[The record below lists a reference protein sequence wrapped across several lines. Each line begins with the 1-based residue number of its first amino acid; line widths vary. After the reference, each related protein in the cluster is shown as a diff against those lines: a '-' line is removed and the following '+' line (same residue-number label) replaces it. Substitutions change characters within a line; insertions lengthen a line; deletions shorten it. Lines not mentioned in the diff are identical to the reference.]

1 MKQRV
6 FLKAIGLALLGTT
19 LGVTMVGGASA
30 QAEFPNQPIKLV
42 VPYPPG
48 SGTDTVARYTA
59 RRLEGALKHP
69 VVVENRAG
77 GNAIIA
83 VQAVTASAA
92 NGYTL
97 LWAANGPVTTNVALY
112 EKLPYDPLKDL
123 QPVARVAFS
132 PMGLFVPAN
141 SPYPDAKSLLDATRS
156 QPDKLT
162 YASGSATYSIAH
174 QWLLSLFGGKAVGV
188 PYKGSA
194 PAVMDTASGQTDFT
208 IVEMSAALPQVE
220 AKKLRL
226 LAVTSDRRMPSHPD
240 IPTLQELGY
249 KDFFQVAWWGV
260 FAPAATPREVTEKLE
275 KTLLSIY
282 RDAETKEYLDR
293 NNYSAFLGTS
303 TELRQFQEAEI
314 KRESRLVE
322 QFKIP
327 RM

>member
-1 MKQRV
+1 VNQRD
-6 FLKAIGLALLGTT
+6 FLKLIAAAGLTGLSAT
-19 LGVTMVGGASA
+19 ASVSAFA
-30 QAEFPNQPIKLV
+30 QPGFPDRPIKLI

-59 RRLEGALKHP
+59 RRLETALKQP

-83 VQAVTASAA
+83 VQAVIQSPA

-141 SPYPDAKSLLDATRS
+141 SAYKDAKSLLDATKTN
-156 QPDKLT
+156 PGKLS
-162 YASGSATYSIAH
+162 YASGSATYAIAH
-174 QWLLSLFGGKAVGV
+174 EWLLSLFGGKAAAI

-194 PAVMDTASGQTDFT
+194 PATVDTAGGVVDFT
-208 IVEMSAALPQVE
+208 IVEMSAATPLVD
-220 AKKLRL
+220 AKKLRI

-240 IPTLQELGY
+240 VPTLQELGY

-260 FAPAATPREVTEKLE
+260 FAPAATPRAVTEKLE
-275 KTLLSIY
+275 KTLLAIY
-282 RDAETKEYLDR
+282 SDAETKEYLDK
-293 NNYSAFLGTS
+293 NNYSAFLGNNE
-303 TELRQFQEAEI
+303 ELRKFQEAEI
-314 KRESRLVE
+314 RRESRLVE

-327 RM
+327 KM

>member
-1 MKQRV
+1 MNQRK
-6 FLKAIGLALLGTT
+6 FLKLMVAAALTSVVGPGALAQ
-19 LGVTMVGGASA
+19 SA
-30 QAEFPNQPIKLV
+30 FPDRPIKLI

-59 RRLEGALKHP
+59 RRLETALKQP

-83 VQAVTASAA
+83 VQAVIQSPP

-112 EKLPYDPLKDL
+112 DKLPYDPLKDL
-123 QPVARVAFS
+123 QPVARVAYS

-141 SPYPDAKSLLDATRS
+141 STYKDAKSLLNAAKS
-156 QPDKLT
+156 NPGKLT
-162 YASGSATYSIAH
+162 YASGSATYAIAH
-174 QWLLSLFGGKAVGV
+174 EWLLSLFGGKANAV

-194 PAVMDTASGQTDFT
+194 PATVDTAAGLVDFT
-208 IVEMSAALPQVE
+208 IVEMSAAMPLVE

-226 LAVTSDRRMPSHPD
+226 LAVTSDRRMLAYPD

-260 FAPAATPREVTEKLE
+260 FAPAAVPRSVTEVLE

-282 RDAETKEYLDR
+282 SDAETRKFLDK
-293 NNYSAFLGTS
+293 NNYSSFLGS
-303 TELRQFQEAEI
+303 ASELRSFQEAEI
-314 KRESRLVE
+314 QRELRLVE

-327 RM
+327 KM

>member
-1 MKQRV
+1 MNQRD
-6 FLKAIGLALLGTT
+6 FLKAIALAGLTGLSAMS
-19 LGVTMVGGASA
+19 GVSA
-30 QAEFPNQPIKLV
+30 FAQGEFPSKPIKLI

-59 RRLEGALKHP
+59 RRLETALKQP

-83 VQAVTASAA
+83 VQAVIQAPTD
-92 NGYTL
+92 GYTL

-141 SPYPDAKSLLDATRS
+141 SPYKDAKSLLDATKTK
-156 QPDKLT
+156 PGKLT
-162 YASGSATYSIAH
+162 YASGSATYAIAH
-174 QWLLSLFGGKAVGV
+174 EWLLSLFGGKAVAV

-194 PAVMDTASGQTDFT
+194 PATVDTAGGLVDFT
-208 IVEMSAALPQVE
+208 IVEMSAATPLVD

-226 LAVTSDRRMPSHPD
+226 LAVTSDRRMASHPE

-260 FAPAATPREVTEKLE
+260 FAPAATPRAVTEKLE
-275 KTLLSIY
+275 KTLLAIY
-282 RDAETKEYLDR
+282 SDNETKEYLDK
-293 NNYSAFLGTS
+293 NNYSAFLGNAE
-303 TELRQFQEAEI
+303 ELRKFQEAEI
-314 KRESRLVE
+314 RRESRLVD

-327 RM
+327 KM

>member
-1 MKQRV
+1 VNQRD
-6 FLKAIGLALLGTT
+6 FLKLIAAAGLTGLSA
-19 LGVTMVGGASA
+19 MASVSAFA
-30 QAEFPNQPIKLV
+30 QSGFPDRPIKLI

-59 RRLEGALKHP
+59 RRLETALKQP

-83 VQAVTASAA
+83 VQAVIQSPA

-141 SPYPDAKSLLDATRS
+141 SAYKDAKSLLDATKTN
-156 QPDKLT
+156 PGKLS
-162 YASGSATYSIAH
+162 YASGSATYAIAH
-174 QWLLSLFGGKAVGV
+174 EWLLSLFGGKAAAI

-194 PAVMDTASGQTDFT
+194 PATVDTAGGVVDFT
-208 IVEMSAALPQVE
+208 IVEMSAATPLVD
-220 AKKLRL
+220 AKKLRI

-240 IPTLQELGY
+240 VPTLQELGY

-260 FAPAATPREVTEKLE
+260 FAPAATPRAVTEKLE
-275 KTLLSIY
+275 KTLLAIY
-282 RDAETKEYLDR
+282 SDAETKEYLDK
-293 NNYSAFLGTS
+293 NNYSAFLGNNE
-303 TELRQFQEAEI
+303 ELRKFQEAEI
-314 KRESRLVE
+314 RRESRLVE

-327 RM
+327 KM